1 MRSRYW
7 PLLLLVLLVLGV
19 APGPAVERFLFD
31 QEHLLDLE
39 QGSQLDSLLRA
50 HEASTGNEIAVVTTR
65 SLNGYPDMPAFAASF
80 GDSLGVGKKGRDN
93 GVVIAVSRELRSVF
107 VATGLGTE
115 EVLTDEQCAVIVD
128 SLMIPRFKEG
138 RFGEGIVDGA
148 RAIVLHLEKPENRI
162 H

>member
-1 MRSRYW
+1 MRMRLW
-7 PLLLLVLLVLGV
+7 PFLLPAVLVLGMGR
-19 APGPAVERFLFD
+19 GPAVERYIFD
-31 QEHLLDLE
+31 EEHLLDLE
-39 QGSQLDSLLRA
+39 QGSQLDSLVRA

-115 EVLTDEQCAVIVD
+115 QVLDDEQCAEIVD
-128 SLMIPRFKEG
+128 ELMIPQFKEG
-138 RFGEGIVDGA
+138 RFAEGILAGT
-148 RAIVLHLEKPENRI
+148 RAIVLHLEQPENRI
-162 H
+162 P

>member
-1 MRSRYW
+1 MRSRSW

-19 APGPAVERFLFD
+19 GPGPAVERFLFD

-93 GVVIAVSRELRSVF
+93 GVVIAVS
-107 VATGLGTE
+107 
-115 EVLTDEQCAVIVD
+115 CAAC
-128 SLMIPRFKEG
+128 SWPRAWAPK
-138 RFGEGIVDGA
+138 RCSPTSNA
-148 RAIVLHLEKPENRI
+148 R
-162 H
+162 